1 MRIAFY
7 APLKSPDHPTPS
19 GDRQIARLLLKA
31 LDTVGH
37 ETTVVSRFRTF
48 DRGGDR
54 ERQLRMRSIGRR
66 LAARL
71 VERLGRI
78 PRPDVWFTYHV
89 HHKAPDLLGRAVSDG
104 LGIPYVIVEAS
115 VAQKQRQGPWAAGYA
130 DALAAIQSAD
140 TIVSLNPADIGGVVR
155 TRAPGADSDS
165 LAPFIDV
172 AAFRG
177 RMGGHATRLRSA
189 GSFARLV
196 TVGMMR
202 EGAKLASYRLLA
214 SALARLRDLRWSL
227 RVVGDGPA
235 RREVEQAFG
244 ELRDRVTFVGARSSE
259 DIAGE
264 LADSDLLL
272 WPAIDEAF
280 GVTFLE
286 AQACGVPVVGA
297 ATPGVAAVVAA
308 GRTGLLAPVGDIDAF
323 ASATRELIVDDARR
337 LRMGE
342 AAQAYVRAHHDLPL
356 AAAHLDQI
364 LRGVVARRAVVR
376 L

>member
-1 MRIAFY
+1 
-7 APLKSPDHPTPS
+7 
-19 GDRQIARLLLKA
+19 
-31 LDTVGH
+31 
-37 ETTVVSRFRTF
+37 
-48 DRGGDR
+48 
-54 ERQLRMRSIGRR
+54 
-66 LAARL
+66 
-71 VERLGRI
+71 
-78 PRPDVWFTYHV
+78 
-89 HHKAPDLLGRAVSDG
+89 
-104 LGIPYVIVEAS
+104 
-115 VAQKQRQGPWAAGYA
+115 
-130 DALAAIQSAD
+130 
-140 TIVSLNPADIGGVVR
+140 
-155 TRAPGADSDS
+155 
-165 LAPFIDV
+165 
-172 AAFRG
+172 
-177 RMGGHATRLRSA
+177 
-189 GSFARLV
+189 
-196 TVGMMR
+196 
-202 EGAKLASYRLLA
+202 
-214 SALARLRDLRWSL
+214 
-227 RVVGDGPA
+227 
-235 RREVEQAFG
+235 
-244 ELRDRVTFVGARSSE
+244 
-259 DIAGE
+259 